1 MASRSGG
8 VLLALALLAL
18 LASFLAGGGVWCA
31 FASKATDSGNTF
43 ASAADWKAPTTSA
56 RAIGKA
62 EGGVA
67 GFVRPGG
74 TYNVYAQATDTGNPA
89 SGVSSVTA
97 NVSAI
102 TSGQTAASLSS
113 GSFSFAGVS
122 YNRRTATALT
132 VSSGLANGTY
142 EYTLKLT
149 DAAGNTT
156 TESGYTVTVDGTA
169 PTASDIQT
177 TNKSGNTA
185 GRPDQGDTVVF
196 TFSEP
201 PDPNSILSEW
211 SGASTPVVVHIDDNA
226 AASGN
231 DQLAVFNSANKTQL
245 ALGSVDLGRKDYVG
259 ASRTFGASGTASTM
273 VLSGSAITVTLG
285 TQSGAGTTAESTG
298 TMVWSPSTSAT
309 DRAGNAMSATARN
322 ETGSADK
329 DF

>member
-1 MASRSGG
+1 MASRRAAA
-8 VLLALALLAL
+8 LLALAILAL
-18 LASFLAGGGVWCA
+18 LTSFEAGGGVWCA
-31 FASKATDSGNTF
+31 FASKATDAGDTF
-43 ASAADWKAPTTSA
+43 ATAADWKGPTTSA
-56 RAIGKA
+56 RTIGRA
-62 EGGVA
+62 EGTAA

-74 TYNVYAQATDTGNPA
+74 TYNVYAQAADTGNPA
-89 SGVSSVTA
+89 SGIASVAA
-97 NVSAI
+97 NVSTI
-102 TSGQTAASLSS
+102 TSGQTAAGLSS
-113 GSFSFAGVS
+113 GSFSFGGVS

-149 DAAGNTT
+149 DSAGNAV
-156 TESGYTVTVDGTA
+156 TETGYTVTVDGTA
-169 PTASDIQT
+169 PTAADIQT
-177 TNKSGNTA
+177 TNKSGGTA
-185 GRPDQGDTVVF
+185 GLPELGDKVVF

-201 PDPNSILSEW
+201 PEPGSILSEW
-211 SGASTPVVVHIDDNA
+211 SGASTSVVVHIDDNA

-231 DQLAVFNSANKTQL
+231 DLLTVFNATNKTQL

-285 TQSGAGTTAESTG
+285 TQSGVGTTAASTG
-298 TMVWSPSTSAT
+298 TMVWSPSTTAA
-309 DRAGNAMSATARN
+309 DRAGNAMSATARS